1 MASINYAYKE
11 IISKIVYYGPGL
23 SGKTTN
29 LQFVFKKVPSETRG
43 ELISLATDADRTL
56 YFDFLPLNV
65 GTIKGFATK
74 FQLYT
79 VPGQVYYNATRKL
92 VLRGVD
98 GIVFVVD
105 SQAEKLDENLE
116 SFQNLQDNL
125 AEYGYDI
132 DSIPTVI
139 QYNKRDL
146 PNAMDISELE
156 KALNKKG
163 FPYFEA
169 VAPTGEGVF
178 KTLKMI
184 SKMVLEEIRNNK
196 MGAPNAVKPQV
207 EKPESRPQMEK
218 PEPQPQTE
226 KAESRPQLET
236 PEPQPQMEKPE
247 PQPQVE
253 KPKPQPQPVGVAVSS
268 PELKEDTGLKAQSV
282 VQTDAIEEGEM
293 SEPPPEE
300 PPVADG
306 GDTDTD
312 QKREVPGIVED
323 SETLAN
329 VVVSDSQHLPG
340 HEEVEEGETDLEE
353 TTERAV
359 LREETVLEDG
369 EEEQSSGILS
379 NSDELSR
386 DQMVGEPKAEREP
399 IYGNL
404 PGSQDFDDEST
415 QMSDLN
421 LKNPLPLGKP
431 QMAESRKV
439 KNKHK
444 KFSLKGLF
452 KKSKK

>member
-29 LQFVFKKVPSETRG
+29 LQFVFKKVPAETRG

-98 GIVFVVD
+98 GIVFVAD
-105 SQAEKLDENLE
+105 SQAEKLDENIE

-125 AEYGYDI
+125 AEYGYSI

-156 KALNKKG
+156 KALNKRG

-169 VAPTGEGVF
+169 VAPTGAGVF
-178 KTLKMI
+178 KTLKAI
-184 SKMVLEEIRNNK
+184 SKMVLEEIRKNK
-196 MGAPNAVKPQV
+196 MGAPNAVKTQQP
-207 EKPESRPQMEK
+207 K
-218 PEPQPQTE
+218 PEP
-226 KAESRPQLET
+226 
-236 PEPQPQMEKPE
+236 
-247 PQPQVE
+247 
-253 KPKPQPQPVGVAVSS
+253 VAVSAPAPGPKNEVAAETQKPAEPSQPEVQEEVSAVPEKTS
-268 PELKEDTGLKAQSV
+268 P
-282 VQTDAIEEGEM
+282 
-293 SEPPPEE
+293 
-300 PPVADG
+300 
-306 GDTDTD
+306 TDTD
-312 QKREVPGIVED
+312 SVGDDNKTEAKEDQKVPGIMED

-329 VVVSDSQHLPG
+329 VVVSDSQGLPG
-340 HEEVEEGETDLEE
+340 ADDDDAGDNDLEE

-359 LREETVLEDG
+359 LKDESVSDDKAVQQSGTMDEVDLGSEDDG
-369 EEEQSSGILS
+369 VK
-379 NSDELSR
+379 SDE
-386 DQMVGEPKAEREP
+386 VREP
-399 IYGNL
+399 LYNE
-404 PGSQDFDDEST
+404 SSDNQNYDEEAT
-415 QMSDLN
+415 QVSNLN

-439 KNKHK
+439 KGKHK
-444 KFSLKGLF
+444 KFGLFGIF
-452 KKSKK
+452 KKSDK